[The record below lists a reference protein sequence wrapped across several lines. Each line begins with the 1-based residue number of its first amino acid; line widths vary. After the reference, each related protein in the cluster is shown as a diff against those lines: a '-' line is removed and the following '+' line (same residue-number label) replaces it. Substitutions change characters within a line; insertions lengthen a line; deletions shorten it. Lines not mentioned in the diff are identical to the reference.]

1 MDAVKFVNE
10 LIRMNKA
17 EGVVTEGFDID
28 SLNAEEFVT
37 MVEQW
42 SKDHPRKTNREVFL
56 EVFGDTDINKLREIQ
71 LGWNRWLNSEYFGKS
86 KECTEAETVNEE

>member
-1 MDAVKFVNE
+1 MEAVKFVKE

-28 SLNAEEFVT
+28 SLNAEEFVA

-56 EVFGDTDINKLREIQ
+56 EVFGDADSNKLREIQ
-71 LGWNRWLNSEYFGKS
+71 LVWNRWLNSEYIGK
-86 KECTEAETVNEE
+86 EEENVNEE